1 MPEWTKGCD
10 WKSHARDKTRAAG
23 SNPAPSVFPKLDNL
37 FIHLMHSYQSSSGFA
52 LKVVGLKKSY
62 KNVKAL
68 RGISFEIKK
77 GELFSLLGP
86 NGAGKTTTIR
96 ILTGLTKPDEGS
108 ILVFGQE
115 LSKDEISAKRLIGY
129 VPQQVNLDVELTV
142 YENLLIHG
150 LLFNMSLKEIRE
162 RIEELLTLADL
173 ADRRS
178 AKVKELSGGMRRRL
192 LIVRALLHKPK
203 ILLLDEPTVGLDPHI
218 RRKIWH
224 LIKQIQ
230 EKEASILLTT
240 HYMEE
245 AEYLSDRIA
254 FIFNGTILK
263 VGKPKDL
270 IEELGEFAVD
280 IFTDDGV
287 DTQYFKDRQS
297 AEEKM
302 LELKSKVSSLALR
315 RTTLEDVFMKLQKGV
330 SGSSKV

>member
-1 MPEWTKGCD
+1 MSDHT
-10 WKSHARDKTRAAG
+10 
-23 SNPAPSVFPKLDNL
+23 
-37 FIHLMHSYQSSSGFA
+37 SSSGLA
-52 LKVVGLKKSY
+52 LKVEGLKKSY
-62 KNVKAL
+62 KRVHAL
-68 RGISFEIKK
+68 KGISFEIKK

-108 ILVFGQE
+108 IFIFGQR
-115 LSKDEISAKRLIGY
+115 LSKNEIPAKKLIGY

-150 LLFNMSLKEIRE
+150 LLFGMSLREIKE

-192 LIVRALLHKPK
+192 LIVRALLHRPK

-230 EKEASILLTT
+230 EKGASILLTT

-245 AEYLSDRIA
+245 AEYLSDRVA
-254 FIFNGTILK
+254 FIFNGNILR

-270 IEELGEFAVD
+270 IDELGEFAID
-280 IFTDDGV
+280 IFTDDEV
-287 DTQYFKDRQS
+287 QTQYFRDRQS

-302 LELKSKVSSLALR
+302 LELKSKARSIALR
-315 RTTLEDVFMKLQKGV
+315 RTTLEDVFMKLQKTA
-330 SGSSKV
+330 SSSSKV

>member
-1 MPEWTKGCD
+1 MNDYP
-10 WKSHARDKTRAAG
+10 
-23 SNPAPSVFPKLDNL
+23 
-37 FIHLMHSYQSSSGFA
+37 SSSDLA
-52 LKVVGLKKSY
+52 LKVEGLKKSY
-62 KNVKAL
+62 KKVHAL
-68 RGISFEIKK
+68 KGISFEIKR

-108 ILVFGQE
+108 IFIFGQK
-115 LSKDEISAKRLIGY
+115 LSKNEISAKKLIGY

-150 LLFNMSLKEIRE
+150 LLFGMSLREIRE

-178 AKVKELSGGMRRRL
+178 AKVKELSGGMKRRL

-203 ILLLDEPTVGLDPHI
+203 LLLLDEPTVGLDPHI

-230 EKEASILLTT
+230 EKGASILLTT

-245 AEYLSDRIA
+245 AEYLSDRVA
-254 FIFNGTILK
+254 FIFNGTILR

-270 IEELGEFAVD
+270 IEELGEFAID
-280 IFTDDGV
+280 IFTDDEV
-287 DTQYFKDRQS
+287 QTQYFRDRQS
-297 AEEKM
+297 AEKKM
-302 LELKSKVSSLALR
+302 LELKSKARSIALR
-315 RTTLEDVFMKLQKGV
+315 RTTLEDVFMRLQKTV
-330 SGSSKV
+330 SSYSKV

>member
-1 MPEWTKGCD
+1 MNDYP
-10 WKSHARDKTRAAG
+10 
-23 SNPAPSVFPKLDNL
+23 
-37 FIHLMHSYQSSSGFA
+37 SSSGLA
-52 LKVVGLKKSY
+52 LKVEGLKKSY
-62 KNVKAL
+62 KRVHAL
-68 RGISFEIKK
+68 KGISFEIKK

-108 ILVFGQE
+108 IFIFGQK
-115 LSKDEISAKRLIGY
+115 LSRNEILAKKLIGY

-150 LLFNMSLKEIRE
+150 LLFGMSLREIKE

-203 ILLLDEPTVGLDPHI
+203 LLLLDEPTVGLDPHI

-230 EKEASILLTT
+230 EKGASILLTT

-245 AEYLSDRIA
+245 AEYLSDRVA
-254 FIFNGTILK
+254 FIFNGNILK

-270 IEELGEFAVD
+270 IEELGEFAID
-280 IFTDDGV
+280 IFTDDEV
-287 DTQYFKDRQS
+287 QTQYYKDRQS
-297 AEEKM
+297 AEEKV
-302 LELKSKVSSLALR
+302 LELKSKARSIALR
-315 RTTLEDVFMKLQKGV
+315 RTTLEDVFMRLQKTV
-330 SGSSKV
+330 SSSSKV

>member
-1 MPEWTKGCD
+1 MND
-10 WKSHARDKTRAAG
+10 F
-23 SNPAPSVFPKLDNL
+23 PSA
-37 FIHLMHSYQSSSGFA
+37 SGLA
-52 LKVVGLKKSY
+52 LKVEGLKKSY
-62 KNVKAL
+62 KRVHAL
-68 RGISFEIKK
+68 KGISFEIKR

-108 ILVFGQE
+108 IFIFGQR
-115 LSKDEISAKRLIGY
+115 LSKNEISAKKLIGY
-129 VPQQVNLDVELTV
+129 VPQQVNLDVELKA

-150 LLFNMSLKEIRE
+150 LLFGMSLREIKE

-230 EKEASILLTT
+230 EKGASILLTT

-245 AEYLSDRIA
+245 AEYLSDRVA
-254 FIFNGTILK
+254 FIFNGTILR

-270 IEELGEFAVD
+270 IEELGEFAID
-280 IFTDDGV
+280 IFTDDEV
-287 DTQYFKDRQS
+287 ETLYFRDRQS

-302 LELKSKVSSLALR
+302 LELKSKARSIALR
-315 RTTLEDVFMKLQKGV
+315 RTTLEDVFMRLQKTV
-330 SGSSKV
+330 SSYSKV

>member
-1 MPEWTKGCD
+1 VPEWTKGCD
-10 WKSHARDKTRAAG
+10 WKSHARAKTRAAG
-23 SNPAPSVFPKLDNL
+23 SNPAPSVR
-37 FIHLMHSYQSSSGFA
+37 
-52 LKVVGLKKSY
+52 VEGLKKSY
-62 KNVKAL
+62 KRVHAL
-68 RGISFEIKK
+68 KGISFEIKR

-108 ILVFGQE
+108 IFIFGKK
-115 LSKDEISAKRLIGY
+115 LSRNEISAKKLIGY

-150 LLFNMSLKEIRE
+150 LLFGMSFREIKE

-173 ADRRS
+173 ADRHS

-192 LIVRALLHKPK
+192 LIVRALLHRPK

-230 EKEASILLTT
+230 EKGASILLTT

-245 AEYLSDRIA
+245 AEYLSDRVA
-254 FIFNGTILK
+254 FIFNGNILR

-270 IEELGEFAVD
+270 IEELGEFAID
-280 IFTDDGV
+280 IFTDDEV
-287 DTQYFKDRQS
+287 ETQYFRDRQS

-302 LELKSKVSSLALR
+302 LELKSKARSIALR
-315 RTTLEDVFMKLQKGV
+315 RTTLEDVFMRLQKTV
-330 SGSSKV
+330 SSSSRV

>member
-1 MPEWTKGCD
+1 MNDYP
-10 WKSHARDKTRAAG
+10 
-23 SNPAPSVFPKLDNL
+23 
-37 FIHLMHSYQSSSGFA
+37 SSSDLA
-52 LKVVGLKKSY
+52 LKVEGLKKSY
-62 KNVKAL
+62 KRVHAL
-68 RGISFEIKK
+68 KGISFEIKR

-108 ILVFGQE
+108 IFILGQR
-115 LSKDEISAKRLIGY
+115 LSNNEISAKKLIGY

-150 LLFNMSLKEIRE
+150 LLFGMSLREIKE

-173 ADRRS
+173 ADRHS

-192 LIVRALLHKPK
+192 LIIRALLHRPK

-230 EKEASILLTT
+230 EKKGASILLTT

-245 AEYLSDRIA
+245 AEYLSDRVA
-254 FIFNGTILK
+254 FIFNGNILR

-270 IEELGEFAVD
+270 IEELGEFAID
-280 IFTDDGV
+280 IFTDDEV
-287 DTQYFKDRQS
+287 QTQYFRDRHS

-302 LELKSKVSSLALR
+302 LELKSKARSIALR
-315 RTTLEDVFMKLQKGV
+315 RTTLEDVFMRLQKTV
-330 SGSSKV
+330 SSSSKV

>member
-1 MPEWTKGCD
+1 MSDYP
-10 WKSHARDKTRAAG
+10 
-23 SNPAPSVFPKLDNL
+23 
-37 FIHLMHSYQSSSGFA
+37 SSSGFA
-52 LKVVGLKKSY
+52 LKVEGLKKSY
-62 KNVKAL
+62 KKVHAL
-68 RGISFEIKK
+68 KGISFEIKR

-96 ILTGLTKPDEGS
+96 ILTGLTKTDEGS
-108 ILVFGQE
+108 IFIFGQR
-115 LSKDEISAKRLIGY
+115 LSKNEISAKKLIGY
-129 VPQQVNLDVELTV
+129 VPQQVSLDVELTV

-150 LLFNMSLKEIRE
+150 LLFGMSLREIKE

-173 ADRRS
+173 ADRHS

-230 EKEASILLTT
+230 EKGASILLTT

-245 AEYLSDRIA
+245 AEYLSDRVA
-254 FIFNGTILK
+254 FIFNGTILR

-270 IEELGEFAVD
+270 IEELGEFAID
-280 IFTDDGV
+280 IFTDDEV
-287 DTQYFKDRQS
+287 ETQYFKERQS

-302 LELKSKVSSLALR
+302 LELKSKARSIALR
-315 RTTLEDVFMKLQKGV
+315 RTTLEDVFMRLQKTV
-330 SGSSKV
+330 SSSSKV

>member
-1 MPEWTKGCD
+1 MSDHT
-10 WKSHARDKTRAAG
+10 
-23 SNPAPSVFPKLDNL
+23 
-37 FIHLMHSYQSSSGFA
+37 SSSGLA
-52 LKVVGLKKSY
+52 LKVEGLKKSY
-62 KNVKAL
+62 KRVHAL
-68 RGISFEIKK
+68 KGISFEIKK

-108 ILVFGQE
+108 IFIFGQR
-115 LSKDEISAKRLIGY
+115 LSKNEISAKKFIGY

-150 LLFNMSLKEIRE
+150 LLFGMSLREIKE

-192 LIVRALLHKPK
+192 LIVRALLHRPK

-230 EKEASILLTT
+230 EKGASILLTT

-245 AEYLSDRIA
+245 AEYLSDRVA
-254 FIFNGTILK
+254 FIFNGNILR

-270 IEELGEFAVD
+270 IDELGEFAID
-280 IFTDDGV
+280 IFTDDEV
-287 DTQYFKDRQS
+287 QTQYFRDRQS

-302 LELKSKVSSLALR
+302 LELKSKARSIALR
-315 RTTLEDVFMKLQKGV
+315 RTTLEDVFMKLQKTA
-330 SGSSKV
+330 SSSSKV

>member
-1 MPEWTKGCD
+1 MND
-10 WKSHARDKTRAAG
+10 F
-23 SNPAPSVFPKLDNL
+23 PSA
-37 FIHLMHSYQSSSGFA
+37 SGLA
-52 LKVVGLKKSY
+52 LKVEGLKKSY
-62 KNVKAL
+62 KRVHAL
-68 RGISFEIKK
+68 KGISFEIKR

-108 ILVFGQE
+108 IFVFGQK
-115 LSKDEISAKRLIGY
+115 LSKNEISAKKLIGY

-150 LLFNMSLKEIRE
+150 LLFGMSLREIKE

-173 ADRRS
+173 VDRRS

-203 ILLLDEPTVGLDPHI
+203 LLLLDEPTVGLDPHI

-230 EKEASILLTT
+230 EKGASILLTT

-245 AEYLSDRIA
+245 AEYLSDRVA
-254 FIFNGTILK
+254 FIFNGNILR

-270 IEELGEFAVD
+270 IEELGEFAID
-280 IFTDDGV
+280 IFSDDEV
-287 DTQYFKDRQS
+287 QTQYFRDRQS

-302 LELKSKVSSLALR
+302 LELKSKARSIALR
-315 RTTLEDVFMKLQKGV
+315 RTTLEDVFMRLQKTV
-330 SGSSKV
+330 SSSSKV

>member
-1 MPEWTKGCD
+1 MSDYP
-10 WKSHARDKTRAAG
+10 
-23 SNPAPSVFPKLDNL
+23 
-37 FIHLMHSYQSSSGFA
+37 SSSDLA
-52 LKVVGLKKSY
+52 LKVEGLKKSY
-62 KNVKAL
+62 KRVHAL
-68 RGISFEIKK
+68 KRISFEIKR

-108 ILVFGQE
+108 IFIFGQK
-115 LSKDEISAKRLIGY
+115 LSRNEISAKKLIGY

-150 LLFNMSLKEIRE
+150 LLFGMSLREIKE
-162 RIEELLTLADL
+162 RIDELLTLADL

-178 AKVKELSGGMRRRL
+178 TKVKELSGGMRRRL
-192 LIVRALLHKPK
+192 LIIRALLHKPK

-230 EKEASILLTT
+230 EKGASILLTT

-245 AEYLSDRIA
+245 AEYLSERVA
-254 FIFNGTILK
+254 FIFNGNILR
-263 VGKPKDL
+263 VGKPRDL
-270 IEELGEFAVD
+270 IEELGEFAID
-280 IFTDDGV
+280 IFTDDEV
-287 DTQYFKDRQS
+287 QTQYFRDRRS

-302 LELKSKVSSLALR
+302 LELKSKARSIALR
-315 RTTLEDVFMKLQKGV
+315 RTTLEDVFMRLQKTA
-330 SGSSKV
+330 SSSSKV

>member
-1 MPEWTKGCD
+1 MNDYP
-10 WKSHARDKTRAAG
+10 
-23 SNPAPSVFPKLDNL
+23 
-37 FIHLMHSYQSSSGFA
+37 SSSGLA
-52 LKVVGLKKSY
+52 LRVEGLKKSY
-62 KNVKAL
+62 KRVHAL
-68 RGISFEIKK
+68 KGISFEIKR

-108 ILVFGQE
+108 IFIFGKK
-115 LSKDEISAKRLIGY
+115 LSKNEISAKKLIGY

-142 YENLLIHG
+142 YENLFIHG
-150 LLFNMSLKEIRE
+150 LLFGMSLREIKE

-192 LIVRALLHKPK
+192 LIVRALLHRPK

-230 EKEASILLTT
+230 EKGASILLTT

-245 AEYLSDRIA
+245 AEYLSDRVA
-254 FIFNGTILK
+254 FIFNGTILR

-270 IEELGEFAVD
+270 IEELGEFAID
-280 IFTDDGV
+280 IFSDDEV
-287 DTQYFKDRQS
+287 ETQYFKDRQL

-302 LELKSKVSSLALR
+302 LELKSKARSIALR
-315 RTTLEDVFMKLQKGV
+315 RTTLEDVFMRLQKTV
-330 SGSSKV
+330 SSSSRV

>member
-1 MPEWTKGCD
+1 MND
-10 WKSHARDKTRAAG
+10 Y
-23 SNPAPSVFPKLDNL
+23 PSFSDL
-37 FIHLMHSYQSSSGFA
+37 A
-52 LKVVGLKKSY
+52 LKVEGLKKSY
-62 KNVKAL
+62 KKVHAL
-68 RGISFEIKK
+68 KGISFEIKR

-96 ILTGLTKPDEGS
+96 ILTGLTNPDEGS
-108 ILVFGQE
+108 IFIFEQK
-115 LSKDEISAKRLIGY
+115 LSKNEISAKKLIGY

-150 LLFNMSLKEIRE
+150 LLFGMSLREIKEQ
-162 RIEELLTLADL
+162 IEELLTLADL

-192 LIVRALLHKPK
+192 LIVRALLHRPK

-230 EKEASILLTT
+230 EKGASILLTT

-245 AEYLSDRIA
+245 AEYLSDRVA
-254 FIFNGTILK
+254 FIFNGNILR

-270 IEELGEFAVD
+270 IEELGEFAID
-280 IFTDDGV
+280 IFTDDEV
-287 DTQYFKDRQS
+287 QTQYFRDRQS

-302 LELKSKVSSLALR
+302 LELKSKARSIALR
-315 RTTLEDVFMKLQKGV
+315 RTTLEDVFMRLQKTV
-330 SGSSKV
+330 SSSSRV

>member
-1 MPEWTKGCD
+1 MND
-10 WKSHARDKTRAAG
+10 F
-23 SNPAPSVFPKLDNL
+23 PSA
-37 FIHLMHSYQSSSGFA
+37 SGLA
-52 LKVVGLKKSY
+52 LRVEGLKKSY
-62 KNVKAL
+62 KKVHAL
-68 RGISFEIKK
+68 KGISFEIKR
-77 GELFSLLGP
+77 GEIFSLLGP

-108 ILVFGQE
+108 IFIFGKK
-115 LSKDEISAKRLIGY
+115 LSRNEISAKKLIGY

-142 YENLLIHG
+142 YENLIIHG
-150 LLFNMSLKEIRE
+150 LLFGMSLREIKE

-192 LIVRALLHKPK
+192 LIIRALLHRPNL
-203 ILLLDEPTVGLDPHI
+203 LLLDEPTVGLDPHI

-230 EKEASILLTT
+230 EKGASILLTT

-245 AEYLSDRIA
+245 AEYLSDRVA
-254 FIFNGTILK
+254 FIFNGNILK

-270 IEELGEFAVD
+270 IEELGEFAID
-280 IFTDDGV
+280 IFTDDEV
-287 DTQYFKDRQS
+287 ETQYFRDRQS

-302 LELKSKVSSLALR
+302 LELKSKARSIALR
-315 RTTLEDVFMKLQKGV
+315 RTTLEDVFMRLQKTV
-330 SGSSKV
+330 SSSYKV

>member
-1 MPEWTKGCD
+1 MNDYP
-10 WKSHARDKTRAAG
+10 
-23 SNPAPSVFPKLDNL
+23 
-37 FIHLMHSYQSSSGFA
+37 SSSGLA
-52 LKVVGLKKSY
+52 LRVEGLKKSY
-62 KNVKAL
+62 KRVHAL
-68 RGISFEIKK
+68 KGISFEIKR

-108 ILVFGQE
+108 IFIFGKK
-115 LSKDEISAKRLIGY
+115 LSRNEISAKKLIGY

-150 LLFNMSLKEIRE
+150 LLFGMSFREIKE

-173 ADRRS
+173 ADRHS

-192 LIVRALLHKPK
+192 LIVRALLHRPK

-230 EKEASILLTT
+230 EKGASILLTT

-245 AEYLSDRIA
+245 AEYLSDRVA
-254 FIFNGTILK
+254 FIFNGTILR

-270 IEELGEFAVD
+270 IEELGEFAID
-280 IFTDDGV
+280 IFTDDEV
-287 DTQYFKDRQS
+287 ETQYFRDRQS

-302 LELKSKVSSLALR
+302 LELKSKARSIALR
-315 RTTLEDVFMKLQKGV
+315 RTTLEDVFMRLQKTV
-330 SGSSKV
+330 SSSSRV

>member
-1 MPEWTKGCD
+1 MSDYP
-10 WKSHARDKTRAAG
+10 
-23 SNPAPSVFPKLDNL
+23 
-37 FIHLMHSYQSSSGFA
+37 SSSDLA
-52 LKVVGLKKSY
+52 LKVEGLKKSY
-62 KNVKAL
+62 KRVHAL
-68 RGISFEIKK
+68 KRISFEIKR

-108 ILVFGQE
+108 IFIFGQK
-115 LSKDEISAKRLIGY
+115 LSRNEISAKKLIGY

-150 LLFNMSLKEIRE
+150 LLFGMSLREIKE

-192 LIVRALLHKPK
+192 LIIRALLHKPK

-230 EKEASILLTT
+230 EKGASILLTT

-245 AEYLSDRIA
+245 AEYLSDRVA
-254 FIFNGTILK
+254 FIFNGNILR
-263 VGKPKDL
+263 VGKPRVL
-270 IEELGEFAVD
+270 IEELGEFAID
-280 IFTDDGV
+280 IFTDDEV
-287 DTQYFKDRQS
+287 QTQYFRDRQS

-302 LELKSKVSSLALR
+302 LELKSKVRSIALR
-315 RTTLEDVFMKLQKGV
+315 RTTLEDVFMRLQKTA
-330 SGSSKV
+330 SSSSKV

>member
-1 MPEWTKGCD
+1 MNDYP
-10 WKSHARDKTRAAG
+10 
-23 SNPAPSVFPKLDNL
+23 
-37 FIHLMHSYQSSSGFA
+37 SSSGLA
-52 LKVVGLKKSY
+52 LRVEGLKKSY
-62 KNVKAL
+62 KRVHAL
-68 RGISFEIKK
+68 KGISFEIKR

-108 ILVFGQE
+108 IFIFGQS
-115 LSKDEISAKRLIGY
+115 LSKNEISAKKLIGY

-150 LLFNMSLKEIRE
+150 LLFGMSLREIKE

-192 LIVRALLHKPK
+192 LIIRALLHRPK

-230 EKEASILLTT
+230 EKGASILLTT

-245 AEYLSDRIA
+245 AEYLSDRVA
-254 FIFNGTILK
+254 FIFNGNILRI
-263 VGKPKDL
+263 GKPKDL
-270 IEELGEFAVD
+270 IEELGEFAID
-280 IFTDDGV
+280 IFTDDEV
-287 DTQYFKDRQS
+287 QTQYFRDRQS

-302 LELKSKVSSLALR
+302 LELKSKARSIALR
-315 RTTLEDVFMKLQKGV
+315 RTTLEDVFMRLQKTV
-330 SGSSKV
+330 SSSSKV

>member
-1 MPEWTKGCD
+1 MNHYP
-10 WKSHARDKTRAAG
+10 
-23 SNPAPSVFPKLDNL
+23 
-37 FIHLMHSYQSSSGFA
+37 SSSDLA
-52 LKVVGLKKSY
+52 LKVEGLKKSY
-62 KNVKAL
+62 KRVHAL
-68 RGISFEIKK
+68 KGISFEIKR

-108 ILVFGQE
+108 IFIFGQR
-115 LSKDEISAKRLIGY
+115 LSRNEISAKKLIGY

-150 LLFNMSLKEIRE
+150 LLFGMSLREIKE

-173 ADRRS
+173 ADRSS

-192 LIVRALLHKPK
+192 LIIRALLHRPK

-230 EKEASILLTT
+230 EKGASILLTT

-245 AEYLSDRIA
+245 AEYLSDRVA
-254 FIFNGTILK
+254 FIFNGNILR

-270 IEELGEFAVD
+270 IGEIGEFAID
-280 IFTDDGV
+280 IFSDDEV
-287 DTQYFKDRQS
+287 ETQYFRDRQS

-302 LELKSKVSSLALR
+302 LELKSKARSIALR
-315 RTTLEDVFMKLQKGV
+315 RTTLEDVFMRLQKTV
-330 SGSSKV
+330 SSSSRV

>member
-1 MPEWTKGCD
+1 MNDYP
-10 WKSHARDKTRAAG
+10 
-23 SNPAPSVFPKLDNL
+23 
-37 FIHLMHSYQSSSGFA
+37 SSSGLA
-52 LKVVGLKKSY
+52 LRVEGLKKSY
-62 KNVKAL
+62 KRVHAL
-68 RGISFEIKK
+68 KGISFEIKR

-108 ILVFGQE
+108 IFIFGKK
-115 LSKDEISAKRLIGY
+115 LSRNEISAKKLIGY

-150 LLFNMSLKEIRE
+150 LLFGMSFREIKE

-173 ADRRS
+173 ADRHS

-192 LIVRALLHKPK
+192 LIVRALLHRPK

-230 EKEASILLTT
+230 EKGASILLTT

-245 AEYLSDRIA
+245 AEYLSDRVA
-254 FIFNGTILK
+254 FIFNGTILR

-270 IEELGEFAVD
+270 IEELGEFAID
-280 IFTDDGV
+280 IFFDDEV
-287 DTQYFKDRQS
+287 ETQYFRDRQS

-302 LELKSKVSSLALR
+302 LELKSKARSIALR
-315 RTTLEDVFMKLQKGV
+315 RTTLEDVFMRLQKTV
-330 SGSSKV
+330 SSSYKV

>member
-1 MPEWTKGCD
+1 MNDYP
-10 WKSHARDKTRAAG
+10 
-23 SNPAPSVFPKLDNL
+23 
-37 FIHLMHSYQSSSGFA
+37 SSSGLA
-52 LKVVGLKKSY
+52 LKVEGLKKSY
-62 KNVKAL
+62 KRVHAL
-68 RGISFEIKK
+68 KGISFEIKR

-108 ILVFGQE
+108 IFIFGE
-115 LSKDEISAKRLIGY
+115 KLSKNEISTKKLIGY

-150 LLFNMSLKEIRE
+150 LLFGMSLREIKE

-173 ADRRS
+173 TDRRS

-203 ILLLDEPTVGLDPHI
+203 LLLLDEPTVGLDPHI

-230 EKEASILLTT
+230 EKGASILLTT

-245 AEYLSDRIA
+245 AEYLSDRVA
-254 FIFNGTILK
+254 FIFNGNILR
-263 VGKPKDL
+263 VGKPREL
-270 IEELGEFAVD
+270 IEELGEFAID
-280 IFTDDGV
+280 IFTDDEV
-287 DTQYFKDRQS
+287 QTQYFRDRQS

-302 LELKSKVSSLALR
+302 LELKSKARSIALR
-315 RTTLEDVFMKLQKGV
+315 RTTLEDVFMRLQKTV
-330 SGSSKV
+330 SSSSKV